1 MNPVQHWR
9 MRLWGGLAGMS
20 VAVLVSALILGMSI
34 SPERFSLGG
43 DRTAQAIQPPAL
55 TGGVPIDPT
64 PTPVRRPTPTPE
76 PTPTINLALQAEL
89 LSVAMT
95 PAAELGSGDCLYVA
109 ETQHNICGTFR
120 TFFNDHGGS
129 AIFGNPLSEQYIID
143 GKPVQY
149 FERARFEWTAGT
161 NGQPDYVLL
170 SRLGAHQRMAEVGQE
185 IDPPAVPLEHEG
197 CLYEDVTRHNICDD
211 FAYHWVATGGPMIHG
226 LPITEAFERD
236 GVLIQYFERARFEF
250 HHFPDGTTGV
260 VAGPLG
266 TEEIIRLLE
275 SVPAG
280 EESGSGG

>member
-1 MNPVQHWR
+1 
-9 MRLWGGLAGMS
+9 
-20 VAVLVSALILGMSI
+20 
-34 SPERFSLGG
+34 
-43 DRTAQAIQPPAL
+43 
-55 TGGVPIDPT
+55 
-64 PTPVRRPTPTPE
+64 
-76 PTPTINLALQAEL
+76 
-89 LSVAMT
+89 
-95 PAAELGSGDCLYVA
+95 
-109 ETQHNICGTFR
+109 
-120 TFFNDHGGS
+120 
-129 AIFGNPLSEQYIID
+129 
-143 GKPVQY
+143 
-149 FERARFEWTAGT
+149 
-161 NGQPDYVLL
+161 
-170 SRLGAHQRMAEVGQE
+170 MAEVGQE